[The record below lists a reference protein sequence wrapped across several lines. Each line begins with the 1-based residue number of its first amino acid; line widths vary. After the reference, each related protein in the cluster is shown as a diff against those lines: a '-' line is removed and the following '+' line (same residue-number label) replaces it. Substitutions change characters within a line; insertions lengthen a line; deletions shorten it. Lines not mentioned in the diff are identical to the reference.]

1 MVEPKPLLSEMNR
14 FIKLSSRP
22 GIRTR
27 VSEKQKRYSKFMP
40 AIIFGDDEMIC
51 TVDRVIMSC
60 ELWWVQ
66 HNATKHFEIR
76 HIFDVLSQV
85 FKQVNYNGHNDDGD
99 HPLIPEAYLRRFL
112 EHSTTSTTQTSHQ
125 QVKEGKERSCHIR
138 NSNNS
143 SSSNDSSSGF

>member
-66 HNATKHFEIR
+66 HNATNPFEIR
-76 HIFDVLSQV
+76 PIFDVLSQV

-99 HPLIPEAYLRRFL
+99 HPLIPEERRKRIICF
-112 EHSTTSTTQTSHQ
+112 E
-125 QVKEGKERSCHIR
+125 I
-138 NSNNS
+138 
-143 SSSNDSSSGF
+143 F